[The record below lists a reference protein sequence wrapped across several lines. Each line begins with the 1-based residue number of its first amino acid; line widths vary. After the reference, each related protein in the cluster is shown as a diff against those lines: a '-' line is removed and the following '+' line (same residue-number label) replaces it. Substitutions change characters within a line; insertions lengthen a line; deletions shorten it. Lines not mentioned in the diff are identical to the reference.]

1 MNDHGLATAE
11 NKRYMK
17 VISFATFYYRA
28 AVIMPIK
35 NIISVPEFETARVL
49 SGDSFIPLVCGI
61 DFRLLSV
68 NRALISPILVLWVA
82 LLPSVSST
90 RHSHHPLPLQAFTL
104 SFEAYNF
111 PFLQILPTVAFFFS
125 SGLTPRIPL
134 TVYRYFWAYTFFTR
148 YFFPPLFSCWFRA
161 VD

>member
-28 AVIMPIK
+28 AVIMAIK

-68 NRALISPILVLWVA
+68 NRALISPILVL
-82 LLPSVSST
+82 
-90 RHSHHPLPLQAFTL
+90 
-104 SFEAYNF
+104 
-111 PFLQILPTVAFFFS
+111 
-125 SGLTPRIPL
+125 
-134 TVYRYFWAYTFFTR
+134 
-148 YFFPPLFSCWFRA
+148 
-161 VD
+161 